1 MSVPTEEN
9 QVVAPHEQAN
19 GRAPVLE
26 LVSVTKLYGT
36 ASPVR
41 ALDDVSLAVGQG
53 EFVAVVGASGSGK
66 STLMNI
72 IGTLDRPTSGQV
84 LIEGTAANKLSDTR
98 LAGLRSAR
106 IGFVFQQFHLLEG
119 IDVVNNVATGLLYRG
134 VSKRQRRSL
143 ATDALERV
151 GLGHRIN
158 HKPPQLSGG
167 ERQRVAIARAIVGDP
182 AIVLADE
189 PTGNLDSSTSA
200 EIVALLEELNNDGAT
215 IIVITHDRDIAARM
229 ARKVS
234 LDDGKIVGDERFD
247 RTDSATGMGSA

>member
-1 MSVPTEEN
+1 VSVLTEEN
-9 QVVAPHEQAN
+9 QSVAPHEQAS

-53 EFVAVVGASGSGK
+53 EFVAIVGASGSGK

-72 IGTLDRPTSGQV
+72 IGTLDRPTSGRV
-84 LIEGTAANKLSDTR
+84 LIEGTAANKLSDAR

-134 VSKRQRRSL
+134 VSKRRRRSL

-189 PTGNLDSSTSA
+189 PTGNLDSSTTA

-247 RTDSATGMGSA
+247 RTDSAMRMGSA